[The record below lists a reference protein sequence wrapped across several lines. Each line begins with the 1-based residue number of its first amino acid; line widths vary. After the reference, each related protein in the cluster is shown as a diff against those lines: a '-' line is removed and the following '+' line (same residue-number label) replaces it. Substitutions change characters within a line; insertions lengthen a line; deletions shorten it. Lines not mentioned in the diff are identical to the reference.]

1 MSTPARL
8 ALFVVALAI
17 AFSLGLGIGSV
28 AGPFD
33 DDAPAPTHEMSDHG

>member
-17 AFSLGLGIGSV
+17 AFSVGLGIGAV

-33 DDAPAPTHEMSDHG
+33 EGRPAPTHEMTDHG